1 MPTDPAI
8 EAAARALDAAMSNP
22 TMVDCPR
29 CAGNG
34 YHHGFGET
42 GHDPDWCETCGG
54 AQYAMADENEP
65 LVAAIRAYLAALDIE
80 ALAECLHDGMI
91 RADPWEGDLAWQDE
105 TESDKDFY
113 RYRVRELLDF
123 IAAQPAERTAAE
135 MRREVEE

>member
-1 MPTDPAI
+1 MPADPAI
-8 EAAARALDAAMSNP
+8 EAAAAMLAVRDMAEDGDAYRQSPERLARAVGFIRITNPKHWARCRDTAA
-22 TMVDCPR
+22 
-29 CAGNG
+29 
-34 YHHGFGET
+34 
-42 GHDPDWCETCGG
+42 
-54 AQYAMADENEP
+54 
-65 LVAAIRAYLAALDIE
+65 AAIRAYLAALDIE

>member
-1 MPTDPAI
+1 MPADPAI
-8 EAAARALDAAMSNP
+8 EAAAAMLAVRDMAEDGDAYRQSPERLARAVGFIRITNPKHWARCRDTAA
-22 TMVDCPR
+22 
-29 CAGNG
+29 
-34 YHHGFGET
+34 
-42 GHDPDWCETCGG
+42 
-54 AQYAMADENEP
+54 
-65 LVAAIRAYLAALDIE
+65 AAIRAYLAALDIE

-135 MRREVEE
+135 MRREVEG